1 MIPLSTT
8 GVSIVLLIILGITY
22 IILKRALYSAKIY
35 FMLLLIMSSAGV
47 FISDLPLM
55 GLSPNIYQFENILLF
70 ALLMVISA
78 IPWISFDKIF
88 RHLPV
93 FTIKD
98 RYIPLIRTIFIA
110 TIILSFI
117 AIAYLLPY
125 SIRSF
130 MLGAS
135 DIRSSIMNDYL
146 LPPTLF
152 TTFAVGIAA
161 FYPITILFVYISLL
175 DSRLAKYTI
184 WLILSSLTYIV
195 SNTAIAGRDGL
206 IFIPLIYLVLFIIF
220 KNSISHK
227 RLKTI
232 KRYGIIAGASI
243 LIALSAITVNR
254 FYDGSNRS
262 SQSKQSKQRLIYGT
276 WGYFYQQPYVFDHI
290 LEQFNNFYGFKRR
303 LVFLDGVIKVEGKEK
318 DKYRSDLHEIMFGTQ
333 YGEFYQISGYSSLIT
348 LTIIFLWFFNYMA
361 NKLRRKKN
369 IFGVLICFAIYLN
382 FMISG
387 MFYFRLGNSNG
398 EFFLNIGIILATL
411 FIPNIIQIKN
421 YAGNQI
427 EGR

>member
-22 IILKRALYSAKIY
+22 IVLKRTLYSAKIY

-55 GLSPNIYQFENILLF
+55 GLSPNIYQFDNILLF
-70 ALLMVISA
+70 ALLMLISA

-161 FYPITILFVYISLL
+161 LYPITILFVYISLL

-184 WLILSSLTYIV
+184 WLILSSFTYIV
-195 SNTAIAGRDGL
+195 SNTAVAGRDGL

-220 KNSISHK
+220 KNSISRK

-232 KRYGIIAGASI
+232 KRYGIVAGASI
-243 LIALSAITVNR
+243 FIAISAITINR
-254 FYDGSNRS
+254 FYDESN
-262 SQSKQSKQRLIYGT
+262 KNTESKQRLVYGT

-303 LVFLDGVIKVEGKEK
+303 LLFLDGVIEVEGKDYSKSGASIYEF
-318 DKYRSDLHEIMFGTQ
+318 MFGTQ

-411 FIPNIIQIKN
+411 FIPNIIQLKDN
-421 YAGNQI
+421 VNK
-427 EGR
+427 